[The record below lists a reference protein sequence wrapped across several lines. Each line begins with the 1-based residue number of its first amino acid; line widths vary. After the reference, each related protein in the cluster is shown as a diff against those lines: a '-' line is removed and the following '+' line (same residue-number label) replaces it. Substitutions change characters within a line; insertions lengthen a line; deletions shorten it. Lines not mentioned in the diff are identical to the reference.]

1 MYYAIIAEDA
11 DDSLDA
17 RLSNRPAHLQRLQA
31 LREDGRLLL
40 AGPHPAIDNP
50 DSGPAGFSG
59 SLIIAEFP
67 SLDEARHWAEDDPYC
82 KAGVYRQVTVKPFIK
97 VLP

>member
-11 DDSLDA
+11 DGSLDI
-17 RLSNRPAHLQRLQA
+17 RLANRPAHLRRLEV

-50 DSGPAGFSG
+50 DPGSAGFSG

-67 SLDEARHWAEDDPYC
+67 SLNEARDWAEDDPYR

-97 VLP
+97 ALP